1 MKRISVIM
9 IASLFVIG
17 TTAITQSIRFR
28 AYRHLWYAN
37 HDNSYRDSV
46 GRLRHRSQFICHYS
60 RKPLHMPSMGLPMLH
75 DTGWAEYRCRS
86 PETGPKFR
94 PHYHIYMV

>member
-1 MKRISVIM
+1 MDERSAPCKALVLAGGGAR
-9 IASLFVIG
+9 G
-17 TTAITQSIRFR
+17 
-28 AYRHLWYAN
+28 
-37 HDNSYRDSV
+37 
-46 GRLRHRSQFICHYS
+46 SQFICHYS